1 MNTECTLNISKSNPE
16 IANNLENICF
26 SDVNKLPTIPFN
38 LAKGVSWLS
47 EGESKLVIVI
57 GLDDQ
62 VEPVLL
68 LSIQSLRNGQLAG
81 VRMDLE
87 VAHRWGPVEEVC
99 YLKILKATF

>member
-1 MNTECTLNISKSNPE
+1 M
-16 IANNLENICF
+16 
-26 SDVNKLPTIPFN
+26 
-38 LAKGVSWLS
+38 SWLS

-68 LSIQSLRNGQLAG
+68 LSIQSLRNGQLTG

-99 YLKILKATF
+99 YLKY